1 MPTAGTISGEGTIE
15 SLVTIRLGTA
25 GTGEEISSAP
35 LSVVEPLALNVKG
48 GVGGDLDG
56 LD

>member
-1 MPTAGTISGEGTIE
+1 VPTAGTISGEGTIE